1 MRHMIEYENLFLLNE
16 PFMESYKESFSD
28 SLSKG
33 WFILGNKVSTFET
46 EFAAYCGSK
55 YGAGLASG
63 LDALVLGLKYYEF
76 PEGSEVIV
84 PSNTYIATILA
95 IYNNG
100 LVPVLVEPDIA
111 TYNIDPLKIEEKV
124 SSRTKAIMVVH
135 LYGKCCEMDPI
146 MVLAQKYDL
155 KVIEDCAQAHGASY
169 KGQKTGTFG
178 DFGAFSF
185 YPTKNL
191 GALGDG
197 GALLSNDFAAIT
209 KIKAL
214 RNYGCQE
221 KYYNEHIGI
230 NSRLDEIQ
238 AGFLSI
244 KLTHLDAINAHKRKL
259 AKLYQDGL
267 KSDFI
272 LPVEDKDFEDVYHIY
287 AVRHPKRDKLK
298 THLLAN
304 NIRTEIHYP
313 VPPHQQNALKNRL
326 KGAFPISELIH
337 QTTISLP
344 ISFYHTTTEVEE
356 VIENMNAF

>member
-1 MRHMIEYENLFLLNE
+1 MIEYENLFLLNE

-28 SLSKG
+28 SLDKG

-63 LDALVLGLKYYEF
+63 LDALVLALKYFDF

-100 LVPVLVEPDIA
+100 LVPVLVEPDIS
-111 TYNIDPLKIEEKV
+111 TYNIDPLKIEEKIT
-124 SSRTKAIMVVH
+124 SRTKAIMVVH
-135 LYGKCCEMDPI
+135 LYGKSCEMHPI
-146 MVLAQKYDL
+146 MDLSKKYEL
-155 KVIEDCAQAHGASY
+155 KVIEDCAQSHGAAY
-169 KGQKTGTFG
+169 KGKKTGTFG

-197 GALLSNDFAAIT
+197 GALLSNDFDAIT

-214 RNYGCQE
+214 RNYGCHE
-221 KYYNEHIGI
+221 KYYNNYIGI

-238 AGFLSI
+238 AGFLSV
-244 KLTHLDAINAHKRKL
+244 KLAHLDAINTHKKKL
-259 AKLYQDGL
+259 AKLYQEGL
-267 KSDFI
+267 KADFI
-272 LPVEDKDFEDVYHIY
+272 LPVVQDDFEDVYHIY
-287 AVRHPKRDKLK
+287 AVRHTERDRLRA
-298 THLLAN
+298 HLLAN

-313 VPPHQQNALKNRL
+313 VPPHEQNALKERL
-326 KGAFPISELIH
+326 KGAFPISETIH

-344 ISFYHTTTEVEE
+344 ISFYHTTFQVEE
-356 VIENMNAF
+356 VIEKMNAF

>member
-1 MRHMIEYENLFLLNE
+1 MIEYENLFLLNA

-28 SLSKG
+28 SLDKG

-63 LDALVLGLKYYEF
+63 LDALVLALKYFDF
-76 PEGSEVIV
+76 PDGSEVIV

-100 LVPVLVEPDIA
+100 LVPVLVEPDIN
-111 TYNIDPLKIEEKV
+111 TYNIDPLKIEEKIT
-124 SSRTKAIMVVH
+124 SRTKAIMVVH
-135 LYGKCCEMDPI
+135 LYGKSCEMQPI
-146 MVLAQKYDL
+146 MDLSEKYEL
-155 KVIEDCAQAHGASY
+155 KVIEDCAQSHGAAY
-169 KGQKTGTFG
+169 QGKKTGTFG

-197 GALLSNDFAAIT
+197 GALLSNDFDAIT

-214 RNYGCQE
+214 RNYGCHE
-221 KYYNEHIGI
+221 KYYNNYIGI

-238 AGFLSI
+238 AGFLSV
-244 KLTHLDAINAHKRKL
+244 KLAHLDAINTHKKKL
-259 AKLYQDGL
+259 AKLYQEGL

-272 LPVEDKDFEDVYHIY
+272 LPVVQDDFEDVYHIY
-287 AVRHPKRDKLK
+287 AVRHPERDRLRI
-298 THLLAN
+298 HLLAN
-304 NIRTEIHYP
+304 QIRTEIHYP
-313 VPPHQQNALKNRL
+313 VPPHEQNALKTRL
-326 KGAFPISELIH
+326 KGAFPISETIH

-344 ISFYHTTTEVEE
+344 ISFYHTTFQVEE
-356 VIENMNAF
+356 VIEKMNAF

>member
-1 MRHMIEYENLFLLNE
+1 MIEYENLFLLNE
-16 PFMESYKESFSD
+16 PFLESYKESFSD
-28 SLSKG
+28 SLNKG

-63 LDALVLGLKYYEF
+63 LDALVLALKYFDF

-100 LVPVLVEPDIA
+100 LIPALVEPDIN
-111 TYNIDPLKIEEKV
+111 TYNIDPSKIEEKINA
-124 SSRTKAIMVVH
+124 RTRAIMVVH
-135 LYGKCCEMDPI
+135 LYGKSCDMQPI
-146 MVLAQKYDL
+146 MNLADSHDL
-155 KVIEDCAQAHGASY
+155 KVIEDCAQSHGASY
-169 KGQKTGTFG
+169 KGKKTGTFG

-197 GALLSNDFAAIT
+197 GALLSNDFEAIT

-214 RNYGCQE
+214 RNYGCNE
-221 KYYNEHIGI
+221 KYYNNYIGI

-238 AGFLSI
+238 AGFLSL
-244 KLTHLDAINAHKRKL
+244 KLVHLDAINAHKKKL
-259 AKLYQDGL
+259 AKLYQEGL

-272 LPVEDKDFEDVYHIY
+272 LPVIDNDYDDVYHIY
-287 AVRHPKRDKLK
+287 AVRHPKRDKLRAY
-298 THLLAN
+298 LLEN
-304 NIRTEIHYP
+304 NVRTEIHYP
-313 VPPHQQNALKNRL
+313 VPPHQQNALKSRL
-326 KGAFPISELIH
+326 KGAYPVSELIH

-344 ISFYHTTTEVEE
+344 ISFYHTTTQVEE
-356 VIENMNAF
+356 VIEKMNAF

>member
-1 MRHMIEYENLFLLNE
+1 MIEYENLFLLNE

-28 SLSKG
+28 SLNKG

-46 EFAAYCGSK
+46 EFATYCGSK

-63 LDALVLGLKYYEF
+63 LDALVLALKYFEF

-100 LVPVLVEPDIA
+100 LVPVLVEPDIH
-111 TYNIDPLKIEEKV
+111 TYNIDPQRIEEKIT
-124 SSRTKAIMVVH
+124 SRTKAIMVVH
-135 LYGKCCEMDPI
+135 LYGKACEMQMI
-146 MVLAQKYDL
+146 MDLASRYEL
-155 KVIEDCAQAHGASY
+155 KVIEDCAQSHGASY
-169 KGQKTGTFG
+169 KGKKTGTFG
-178 DFGAFSF
+178 EFGAFSF

-197 GALLSNDFAAIT
+197 GALLSNDFDAIT

-214 RNYGCQE
+214 RNYGCHE
-221 KYYNEHIGI
+221 KYYNNYIGI

-238 AGFLSI
+238 AGFLSV
-244 KLTHLDAINAHKRKL
+244 KLTHLDEINFHKKKL
-259 AKLYQDGL
+259 AKLYQEGL

-272 LPVEDKDFEDVYHIY
+272 LPALNEDFDDVFHIY
-287 AVRHPKRDKLK
+287 AVRHPKRDKLRE
-298 THLLAN
+298 HLLAN

-313 VPPHQQNALKNRL
+313 VPPHQQNALKTRL

-344 ISFYHTTTEVEE
+344 ISFYHTTPQVEE
-356 VIENMNAF
+356 VIEVMNAF

>member
-1 MRHMIEYENLFLLNE
+1 MIEYENLFLLNK

-28 SLSKG
+28 SLDKG
-33 WFILGNKVSTFET
+33 WFVLGNKVSTFET
-46 EFAAYCGSK
+46 AFAAYCGSK
-55 YGAGLASG
+55 YGAGVASG
-63 LDALVLGLKYYEF
+63 LDALVLALKYFEF

-100 LVPVLVEPDIA
+100 LVPVLVEPDLN
-111 TYNIDPLKIEEKV
+111 TYNIDPLRIEEKIT
-124 SSRTKAIMVVH
+124 SRTKVIMVVH
-135 LYGKCCEMDPI
+135 LYGKSCEMQPI
-146 MVLAQKYDL
+146 MHLAMKYEL
-155 KVIEDCAQAHGASY
+155 KVIEDCAQSHGASY
-169 KGQKTGTFG
+169 KNKKTGTFG

-197 GALLSNDFAAIT
+197 GALLTNDLDAIT
-209 KIKAL
+209 KVKAL
-214 RNYGCQE
+214 RNYGCHE
-221 KYYNEHIGI
+221 KYYNNYIGI

-244 KLTHLDAINAHKRKL
+244 KLAHLDAINSHKKKL
-259 AKLYQDGL
+259 AKLYHDGL

-272 LPVEDKDFEDVYHIY
+272 LPVVDEDFDDVYHIY
-287 AVRHPKRDKLK
+287 AVRHPKRDKLRAY
-298 THLLAN
+298 LLAN

-313 VPPHQQNALKNRL
+313 VPPHQQTALKTRL

-337 QTTISLP
+337 QPTISLP
-344 ISFYHTTTEVEE
+344 ISFYHTTIQVEE
-356 VIENMNAF
+356 VIEIMNAF

>member
-1 MRHMIEYENLFLLNE
+1 MIAYEDLFLLNK
-16 PFMESYKESFSD
+16 PFLESYKESFSD
-28 SLSKG
+28 SLDKG
-33 WFILGNKVSTFET
+33 WFVLGNKVTAFET
-46 EFAAYCGSK
+46 EFATYCGSE
-55 YGAGLASG
+55 YAAGLASG
-63 LDALVLGLKYYEF
+63 LDALVLALKYFEF

-95 IYNNG
+95 INNNG
-100 LVPVLVEPDIA
+100 LVPVLVEPDIN
-111 TYNIDPLKIEEKV
+111 TYNIDPSRIEEKIG
-124 SSRTKAIMVVH
+124 SKTKAIMLVH
-135 LYGKCCEMDPI
+135 LYGKACNMHPI
-146 MVLAQKYDL
+146 MELSRKYDL
-155 KVIEDCAQAHGASY
+155 KVIEDCAQSHGASY
-169 KGQKTGTFG
+169 RGKKTGTFG

-197 GALLSNDFAAIT
+197 GALLSNDIDAIT

-214 RNYGCQE
+214 RNYGCHE
-221 KYYNEHIGI
+221 KYYNNYIGI

-244 KLTHLDAINAHKRKL
+244 KLAHLDEINSHKRKL
-259 AKLYQDGL
+259 AKLYQENL

-272 LPVEDKDFEDVYHIY
+272 LPVVADQFEDVYHIY
-287 AVRHPKRDKLK
+287 AVRHPKRDQLRE
-298 THLLAN
+298 HLLAN

-313 VPPHQQNALKNRL
+313 VPPHQQIALKNRL

-356 VIENMNAF
+356 VIEKMNAF

>member
-1 MRHMIEYENLFLLNE
+1 MIEYENLFLLNE

-28 SLSKG
+28 SLDKG

-63 LDALVLGLKYYEF
+63 LDALVLALKYFDF

-100 LVPVLVEPDIA
+100 LVPVLVEPDMS
-111 TYNIDPLKIEEKV
+111 TYNIDPLKIEEKIT
-124 SSRTKAIMVVH
+124 SRTKAIMVVH
-135 LYGKCCEMDPI
+135 LYGKSCEMHPI
-146 MVLAQKYDL
+146 MDLSKKYEL
-155 KVIEDCAQAHGASY
+155 KVIEDCAQSHGAAY
-169 KGQKTGTFG
+169 KGKKTGTFG

-197 GALLSNDFAAIT
+197 GALLSNDFDAIT

-214 RNYGCQE
+214 RNYGCHE
-221 KYYNEHIGI
+221 KYYNNYIGI

-238 AGFLSI
+238 AGFLSV
-244 KLTHLDAINAHKRKL
+244 KLAHLDAINTHKKKL
-259 AKLYQDGL
+259 AKLYQEGL
-267 KSDFI
+267 KADFI
-272 LPVEDKDFEDVYHIY
+272 LPVVQDDFEDVYHIY
-287 AVRHPKRDKLK
+287 AVRHTQRDRLRA
-298 THLLAN
+298 HLLAN

-313 VPPHQQNALKNRL
+313 VPPHEQNALKERL
-326 KGAFPISELIH
+326 KGAFPISETIH

-344 ISFYHTTTEVEE
+344 ISFYHTTFQVEE
-356 VIENMNAF
+356 VIEKMNAF

>member
-1 MRHMIEYENLFLLNE
+1 MIEYENLFLLNE
-16 PFMESYKESFSD
+16 PFMESYRESFSD

-46 EFAAYCGSK
+46 EFADYCGSK
-55 YGAGLASG
+55 YGAGVASG
-63 LDALVLGLKYYEF
+63 LDALVLALKYFEF

-100 LVPVLVEPDIA
+100 LVPVMVEPDLD
-111 TYNIDPLKIEEKV
+111 TYNIDPAKIEEKIT
-124 SSRTKAIMVVH
+124 SQTRAIMVVH
-135 LYGKCCEMDPI
+135 LYGKSCDMHPVMD
-146 MVLAQKYDL
+146 LALKYNL
-155 KVIEDCAQAHGASY
+155 KVVEDCAQSHGATY
-169 KGQKTGTFG
+169 KGKKTGTFG

-197 GALLSNDFAAIT
+197 GALLSNDFDAIT

-221 KYYNEHIGI
+221 KYYNNYIGM

-238 AGFLSI
+238 AGFLSV
-244 KLTHLDAINAHKRKL
+244 KLMHLDAINAHKKKL

-267 KSDFI
+267 KEDFT
-272 LPVEDKDFEDVYHIY
+272 LPQVHPDYDDVYHIY
-287 AVRHPKRDKLK
+287 AIRHPKRDKLRAY
-298 THLLAN
+298 LLEN

-313 VPPHQQNALKNRL
+313 VPPHRQNALKNRL
-326 KGAFPISELIH
+326 KGAFPVSDLIH
-337 QTTISLP
+337 QTTLSLP
-344 ISFYHTTTEVEE
+344 VSYYHTEAQVEQ
-356 VIENMNAF
+356 VIERMNAF

>member
-1 MRHMIEYENLFLLNE
+1 MIEYENLFLLNA

-28 SLSKG
+28 SLDKG

-63 LDALVLGLKYYEF
+63 LDALVLALKYFDF
-76 PEGSEVIV
+76 PDGSEVIV

-100 LVPVLVEPDIA
+100 LVPVLVEPDIN
-111 TYNIDPLKIEEKV
+111 TYNIDPLKIEEKIT
-124 SSRTKAIMVVH
+124 SRTKAIMVVH
-135 LYGKCCEMDPI
+135 LYGKSCEMQPI
-146 MVLAQKYDL
+146 MDLSKKYEL
-155 KVIEDCAQAHGASY
+155 KVIEDCAQSHGAAY
-169 KGQKTGTFG
+169 QGKKTGTFG

-197 GALLSNDFAAIT
+197 GALLSNDFDAIT

-214 RNYGCQE
+214 RNYGCHE
-221 KYYNEHIGI
+221 KYYNNYIGI

-238 AGFLSI
+238 AGFLSV
-244 KLTHLDAINAHKRKL
+244 KLAHLDAINTHKKKL
-259 AKLYQDGL
+259 AKLYQEGL

-272 LPVEDKDFEDVYHIY
+272 LPVVQDDFDDVYHIY
-287 AVRHPKRDKLK
+287 AVRHPKRDRLRA
-298 THLLAN
+298 HLLAN
-304 NIRTEIHYP
+304 HIRTEIHYP
-313 VPPHQQNALKNRL
+313 VPPHEQNALKTRL
-326 KGAFPISELIH
+326 KGAFPISETIH

-344 ISFYHTTTEVEE
+344 ISFYHTTFQVEE
-356 VIENMNAF
+356 VIEKMNAF

>member
-1 MRHMIEYENLFLLNE
+1 MIEYENLFLLNE
-16 PFMESYKESFSD
+16 PFLESYKESFSD
-28 SLSKG
+28 SLNKG
-33 WFILGNKVSTFET
+33 WFILGNKVSTFEN
-46 EFAAYCGSK
+46 EFANYCGIK
-55 YGAGLASG
+55 YCAGLASG
-63 LDALVLGLKYYEF
+63 LDALVLALKYFEF

-100 LVPVLVEPDIA
+100 LIPVLVEPNID
-111 TYNIDPLKIEEKV
+111 TYTIDPLKIEEKIT
-124 SSRTKAIMVVH
+124 SRTKAIMVVH
-135 LYGKCCEMDPI
+135 LYGKSCEMDPI
-146 MVLAQKYDL
+146 MDLAVRYQL
-155 KVIEDCAQAHGASY
+155 KVVEDCAQSHGASY
-169 KGQKTGTFG
+169 KGKMTGTFG

-197 GALLSNDFAAIT
+197 GALISDNFDAIT

-221 KYYNEHIGI
+221 KYYNEYIGT

-244 KLTHLDAINAHKRKL
+244 KLAHLDAINSHKKLL
-259 AKLYQDGL
+259 AKLYREGL
-267 KSDFI
+267 KSDYI
-272 LPVEDKDFEDVYHIY
+272 LPVINNDFDDVYHIY
-287 AVRHPKRDKLK
+287 AVRHPKRDQLRA
-298 THLLAN
+298 HLLAN

-313 VPPHQQNALKNRL
+313 VPPHHQNALKPKL
-326 KGAFPISELIH
+326 IGAFPISELIH

-344 ISFYHTTTEVEE
+344 ISFYHTTPQVEE
-356 VIENMNAF
+356 VIEKMNAF